1 MKVKVG
7 ESWFLLYE
15 CLGEIVSVDDTMV
28 NEIDLFPPKPKG
40 LVVFDPTR
48 FLPDWKKQ
56 GRRTRLQMAKDTYNN
71 QQSTIN
77 QSIWDSQN
85 DPDTE
90 KWFRSQKII
99 QISKYLKC
107 KIKHKLV
114 LKGHPPDLWRYPGLV
129 RIRKEGTWITL
140 RKLPR
145 GIHSEELPS
154 GLVETWAT

>member
-56 GRRTRLQMAKDTYNN
+56 GRRTRLQLARDNYNN
-71 QQSTIN
+71 V
-77 QSIWDSQN
+77 
-85 DPDTE
+85 DTALYE
-90 KWFRSQKII
+90 K
-99 QISKYLKC
+99 
-107 KIKHKLV
+107 
-114 LKGHPPDLWRYPGLV
+114 
-129 RIRKEGTWITL
+129 
-140 RKLPR
+140 
-145 GIHSEELPS
+145 GIARPNN
-154 GLVETWAT
+154 T